1 MQLIKGIFPKS
12 QNEDLARKEFILN
25 VLLLPVI
32 LMLGVA
38 SINNTIRFFGSVF
51 IYQNNTLSIWIVYLL
66 LLFFVFLYFLSR
78 KGFLRLASYM
88 FSAPLFLLAAYM
100 GYIWGV
106 ELTSEILALQ
116 KIKQENEELR
126 AILKFGTETRFT
138 ILPSRIIHITNKDG
152 EQAILLDNGAK
163 DGIVKGNAVVVLNGT
178 IIGKVIEVSDEV
190 ARVRLTTDNKSA
202 ILATVGDGANF
213 VAGVASGSQNTAI
226 KLDLIPKN
234 IPLSE
239 GMRVY
244 TNGLEEGIPSSLYIG
259 SISAL
264 EESDNE
270 IFNAAAI
277 VPPYSIENFITASV
291 ITHS

>member
-1 MQLIKGIFPKS
+1 MFLTKKFAIAFFLFALVVALYHLSLLSTLDK
-12 QNEDLARKEFILN
+12 ATRAILN
-25 VLLLPVI
+25 PLQAQAISL
-32 LMLGVA
+32 A
-38 SINNTIRFFGSVF
+38 QNT
-51 IYQNNTLSIWIVYLL
+51 NTELSIALSSKRALL
-66 LLFFVFLYFLSR
+66 TQVR
-78 KGFLRLASYM
+78 RLEKKT
-88 FSAPLFLLAAYM
+88 L
-100 GYIWGV
+100 